1 MRRQEDLLAME
12 ISLLEDAGRRYG
24 LLLEWERRRKQARIR
39 KEARGAIEQ
48 TRNGGT
54 WMRWPRRPG
63 PGGSPTGN

>member
-39 KEARGAIEQ
+39 KEARGAIER
-48 TRNGGT
+48 TRNGDLDALAAEA
-54 WMRWPRRPG
+54 RAR
-63 PGGSPTGN
+63 GSPTGN